1 MTQQELAT
9 EASNNLMPPSIHQC
23 STHSSTHPS
32 TQHNCGD
39 ISQQSDVASSYVYTN
54 AASSSTFATAA
65 SSSTFATAASVSAST
80 FATAQQSVINMNV
93 AKKLNYASS
102 TSAFC
107 VDALVQNEDLMKSRE
122 RIRDEKNK
130 GKDVHEQ
137 LKSVK
142 KLTAGKLFKVG
153 TTRLGKSLLDIHREN
168 SKKEFHKERDR
179 LIKEK
184 AKYDES
190 VIKAREI
197 LDKDVP
203 FEKLKVKEMYQVLA
217 PLKRKGDKWPNKR
230 KDLIALYSQVKD
242 RPPLEFNIDPIVGA
256 GNNDD
261 KNMNQINDNDRD
273 NNTATTGNDSFTD
286 FAIV

>member
-1 MTQQELAT
+1 MTKQELAA

-54 AASSSTFATAA
+54 AA

-130 GKDVHEQ
+130 GKDVREQ

-179 LIKEK
+179 LVKEE

-203 FEKLKVKEMYQVLA
+203 FEKLKVKELHQVWA
-217 PLKRKGDKWPNKR
+217 PLKRKGDK
-230 KDLIALYSQVKD
+230 
-242 RPPLEFNIDPIVGA
+242 
-256 GNNDD
+256 
-261 KNMNQINDNDRD
+261 
-273 NNTATTGNDSFTD
+273 
-286 FAIV
+286 